1 VPIISISLPQS
12 LLDKIDH
19 YLHLLGFVNRSEFV
33 REAVRRFLE
42 GLELEQKT
50 GRELHWILVVITEH
64 GQSSTV
70 DQKVIETIYSYQTIV
85 KAFYHQLLKDN
96 TCVNIAV
103 VEASIEELQG
113 LHKDLRR
120 LRGIIRIWFIPI
132 DS

>member
-19 YLHLLGFVNRSEFV
+19 YLHSLGFVNRSEFV

-42 GLELEQKT
+42 SLELEQKT
-50 GRELHWILVVITEH
+50 GRKLHWILVVITEH
-64 GQSSTV
+64 GHSSTV
-70 DQKVIETIYSYQTIV
+70 DQKVIETIHSYQTIV

>member
-1 VPIISISLPQS
+1 MPIISISLPQS

-19 YLHLLGFVNRSEFV
+19 YLHVLGFVNRSEFI

-42 GLELEQKT
+42 SLELEQKK
-50 GRELHWILVVITEH
+50 GRKLHWILVVITEH
-64 GQSSTV
+64 DQSSTV
-70 DQKVIETIYSYQTIV
+70 DQKVIDTIHSYQTII
-85 KAFYHQLLKDN
+85 KAFYHQLLKDS

-120 LRGIIRIWFIPI
+120 LRGIVRIWFIPI
-132 DS
+132 ES